1 MPLPSLLCWD
11 IVFHIDPFVLNPSCL
26 YLTPMCIEHIKDF
39 SFLMVITLWGSEWLW
54 FLPFLIFIVDHM
66 LYIFR
71 LKGRKQKGNFNIE
84 SSLTTHGQLLSKSGH
99 FQISTALNFVLNESS
114 LRLITLMN
122 ILTLSSSKHG
132 VLWSHDLSKNVI
144 IEV

>member
-1 MPLPSLLCWD
+1 MS
-11 IVFHIDPFVLNPSCL
+11 
-26 YLTPMCIEHIKDF
+26 
-39 SFLMVITLWGSEWLW
+39 LW

-99 FQISTALNFVLNESS
+99 FQISAALNFVLNESS

-132 VLWSHDLSKNVI
+132 VL
-144 IEV
+144 